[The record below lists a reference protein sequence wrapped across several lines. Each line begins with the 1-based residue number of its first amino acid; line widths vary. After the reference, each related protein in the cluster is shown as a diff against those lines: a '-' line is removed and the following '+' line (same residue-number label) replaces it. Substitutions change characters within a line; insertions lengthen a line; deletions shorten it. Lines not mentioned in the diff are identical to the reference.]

1 MKTLNTLILALTLI
15 VFTTT
20 AQNNLTEQNKE
31 DFVKYS
37 PKNNPTT
44 LSNWDDMFG
53 EYNEYKNKILP
64 LVIDSKHIDH
74 VLENKGESLDI
85 VLPFFNNSELELE
98 LVKKEI
104 ALDGFQLVTQ
114 NENGVF
120 TRDNYQPGF
129 VSYKIESGDPMVSG
143 IITYYKG
150 RVQAV
155 IKNGTEVFELTRI
168 DPKRENNL
176 PGNLYMLV
184 NVADSPFETPL
195 VCTAEMLDEDHGI
208 HELMEADHDHGMR
221 TGGNVCVNVAVEIDY
236 FTRSTFSSSDD
247 AVDWALGI
255 LTAVGEIYE
264 EEVNISIVSD
274 YAFVWETE
282 DPYNS
287 YVEQSTD
294 MLYSI
299 KDKWNDDENFESV
312 NRDLVHL
319 FTKRT
324 NTGTG
329 GIAFVNGAGNTNYG
343 FGFSSSLTSDMEYA
357 DVPAPF
363 YHWNLLVVSH

>member
-129 VSYKIESGDPMVSG
+129 VSYKIESGDCFN
-143 IITYYKG
+143 K
-150 RVQAV
+150 
-155 IKNGTEVFELTRI
+155 
-168 DPKRENNL
+168 
-176 PGNLYMLV
+176 
-184 NVADSPFETPL
+184 
-195 VCTAEMLDEDHGI
+195 
-208 HELMEADHDHGMR
+208 
-221 TGGNVCVNVAVEIDY
+221 
-236 FTRSTFSSSDD
+236 
-247 AVDWALGI
+247 
-255 LTAVGEIYE
+255 
-264 EEVNISIVSD
+264 IV
-274 YAFVWETE
+274 
-282 DPYNS
+282 
-287 YVEQSTD
+287 
-294 MLYSI
+294 
-299 KDKWNDDENFESV
+299 
-312 NRDLVHL
+312 
-319 FTKRT
+319 
-324 NTGTG
+324 
-329 GIAFVNGAGNTNYG
+329 
-343 FGFSSSLTSDMEYA
+343 
-357 DVPAPF
+357 
-363 YHWNLLVVSH
+363 LL